1 MLCKASY
8 IITTNSSTTPI
19 LTVKSYLSCK
29 EYNQTFEAKTNSFL
43 CYFLLTTFI
52 VKFLNSCIDSI
63 SGVMKKTEP
72 WQDLGLPVG
81 RGYPFLA
88 SQQVSLLEV
97 TNLSS
102 FTLSVYKPN
111 FLLKLLGLHTYMYI
125 GYMYLVENV
134 S

>member
-1 MLCKASY
+1 MFWY
-8 IITTNSSTTPI
+8 QYY
-19 LTVKSYLSCK
+19 SYLNCQVL
-29 EYNQTFEAKTNSFL
+29 YVMQRIQPNVRGKTNSFL

-81 RGYPFLA
+81 RGYRFLA

-97 TNLSS
+97 TNRSS

-111 FLLKLLGLHTYMYI
+111 FFTEITRPSHLHVYWLHVPCWECF
-125 GYMYLVENV
+125 LVFQQF
-134 S
+134 

>member
-1 MLCKASY
+1 
-8 IITTNSSTTPI
+8 
-19 LTVKSYLSCK
+19 
-29 EYNQTFEAKTNSFL
+29 
-43 CYFLLTTFI
+43 
-52 VKFLNSCIDSI
+52 
-63 SGVMKKTEP
+63 MKKTEP

-97 TNLSS
+97 TNRSS

-111 FLLKLLGLHTYMYI
+111 FLLKLLGLRTYMYI